1 MICVLAR
8 IKKQIY
14 NKLMALSQKFLD
26 KEYAPISYQIGY
38 EKLKEFLIATKA
50 DREKFSEIVPPT
62 FPVVYQHVLLS
73 EVLFDP
79 ELNLNLKKLVHGEQE
94 FNYFKPVR
102 VGDTITSKG
111 KIAKI
116 FQKGAHDFVVFHTE
130 SENQLQEKVSEC
142 FWTFVIRGGNDNDF
156 TLQEKIMMKV
166 ASFLPQNP
174 KEKQAKENAY
184 KALVKTC
191 DHGVDFDKPFQDLFS
206 YEKFK
211 NEESI
216 LKVFVDEYMPQVY
229 AGASGDFNT
238 IHLDRDFGKSV
249 GLGSNIL
256 HGMATMALAANLA
269 SQDVNPRDFKSFKAR
284 FSGVVK
290 PRDVLTYRGKWK
302 DKTFQLTAKNQLGQE
317 ILNSAVFEIN

>member
-1 MICVLAR
+1 MVI
-8 IKKQIY
+8 
-14 NKLMALSQKFLD
+14 SQKFLD
-26 KEYAPISYQIGY
+26 KEYAPISYQVGY

-73 EVLFDP
+73 DVLFDP
-79 ELNLNLKKLVHGEQE
+79 DLNLNLKKLVHGEQE
-94 FNYFKPVR
+94 FTYFKPVR
-102 VGDTITSKG
+102 VGDTISSKG

-142 FWTFVIRGGNDNDF
+142 LWTFVIRGGNDNDF
-156 TLQEKIMMKV
+156 TMKEKLLMRLVSI
-166 ASFLPQNP
+166 LPANP
-174 KEKQAKENAY
+174 KEKKAKELAY
-184 KALVKTC
+184 KQLVRLC
-191 DHGVDFDKPFQDLFS
+191 EHDIDLNKPFQDLFF

-211 NEESI
+211 NEESL
-216 LKVFVDEYMPQVY
+216 LKVFIDEYMPQVY
-229 AGASGDFNT
+229 AGASGD
-238 IHLDRDFGKSV
+238 LDRDFGKSV

-256 HGMATMALAANLA
+256 HGMATMALGANLA

-290 PRDVLTYRGKWK
+290 PGDVLSYRGKWK
-302 DKTFQLTAKNQLGQE
+302 DKVFSFSAKNQLGQE
-317 ILNSAVFEIN
+317 VLNSAVFVIN